1 MTTRK
6 SNDYKLTA
14 VNYYL
19 VEDKTQKEV
28 CNIFKCSPRSLM
40 RWVERYKKD
49 GNVDIHYRKPVAY
62 KVKKE
67 YVEFLLQ
74 ELKINKTI
82 TLQELLQ
89 KLKDKYK
96 GVDLTTTQIFRIIK
110 DNNITLKITRI
121 RHEPVKR
128 FGKDIDINA
137 NINKFYE
144 EIKKHKIEDIICID
158 ETSIKS
164 LQKRNHCYSSKGKRC
179 VIKTHSQ
186 EVFKKYTGI
195 FAISVNGVEGWEL
208 YEKSGI
214 NTDRLI
220 DFLERFITGK
230 YKNKLIILDNA
241 SSHRNQRIKDLVNKN
256 KNNNIL
262 YAVPYQHFTNSIENY
277 FSMLKS
283 RLQKLNG
290 LKYENLKENIK
301 QVISEIPKEKYKNIF
316 KGAYER
322 PEKYVAKN
330 KTRKIKKNY
339 L

>member
-1 MTTRK
+1 MTYK
-6 SNDYKLTA
+6 SNDYKLSA

-19 VEDKTQKEV
+19 VEDKTQEEV
-28 CNIFKCSPRSLM
+28 CKIFKCSRRSLM

-67 YVEFLLQ
+67 YIDFLLQ
-74 ELKINKTI
+74 ELKKNKTI
-82 TLQELLQ
+82 TIEDLLYL
-89 KLKDKYK
+89 LKNKYPD
-96 GVDLTTTQIFRIIK
+96 VDLNKSHINRIIK

-137 NINKFYE
+137 NIKKFYE
-144 EIKKHKIEDIICID
+144 EIKKYKIKDIICID

-164 LQKRNHCYSSKGKRC
+164 LQKRHHCYSEKGKRC
-179 VIKTHSQ
+179 VIKTQSQ

-195 FAISVNGVEGWEL
+195 FAISVDGVIEWDL
-208 YEKSGI
+208 YEKGGI

-220 DFLERFITGK
+220 EFLEKNITSK
-230 YKNKLIILDNA
+230 LRNKLIILDNA
-241 SSHRNQRIKDLVNKN
+241 SSHRNERIKELVNKH
-256 KNNNIL
+256 NNIL

-283 RLQKLNG
+283 RLQKLDG
-290 LKYENLKENIK
+290 LTHIKLKENIEN
-301 QVISEIPKEKYKNIF
+301 VISKIPKEKYRNIF

-322 PEKYVAKN
+322 PEKYIPKN
-330 KTRKIKKNY
+330 KTRKVKKNY

>member
-1 MTTRK
+1 MTYK
-6 SNDYKLTA
+6 SNDYKLSA

-19 VEDKTQKEV
+19 VEDKTQEEV
-28 CNIFKCSPRSLM
+28 CKIFKCSRRSLM

-67 YVEFLLQ
+67 YIDFLLQ
-74 ELKINKTI
+74 ELKKNKTI
-82 TLQELLQ
+82 TIEDLLYL
-89 KLKDKYK
+89 LKNKYPD
-96 GVDLTTTQIFRIIK
+96 VDLNKSHINRIIK

-137 NINKFYE
+137 NIKKFYE
-144 EIKKHKIEDIICID
+144 EIKKYKIEDIICID

-164 LQKRNHCYSSKGKRC
+164 LQKRHHCYSEKGKRC
-179 VIKTHSQ
+179 VIKTQSQ

-195 FAISVNGVEGWEL
+195 FAISVDGVIEWDL
-208 YEKSGI
+208 YEKGGI

-220 DFLERFITGK
+220 EFLEKNITSK
-230 YKNKLIILDNA
+230 LRNKLIILDNA
-241 SSHRNQRIKDLVNKN
+241 SSHRNERIKELVNKH
-256 KNNNIL
+256 NNIL

-283 RLQKLNG
+283 RLQKLDG
-290 LKYENLKENIK
+290 LTHIKLKENIEN
-301 QVISEIPKEKYKNIF
+301 VISKIPKEKYRNIF

>member
-1 MTTRK
+1 MSRK
-6 SNDYKLTA
+6 SYDYKLTA
-14 VNYYL
+14 VQYYL
-19 VEDKTQKEV
+19 VEDKTQEEV
-28 CNIFKCSPRSLM
+28 CKIFKCSRRSLM

-49 GNVDIHYRKPVAY
+49 GNVDIHYRKSVAY

-67 YVEFLLQ
+67 YVDFLLQ
-74 ELKINKTI
+74 ELKKNKTI
-82 TLQELLQ
+82 TIEDLLYL
-89 KLKDKYK
+89 LKNKYPH
-96 GVDLTTTQIFRIIK
+96 VDLNKSHINRIIK

-137 NINKFYE
+137 NIKKIYE
-144 EIKKHKIEDIICID
+144 EIKKYKIEDIICID

-164 LQKRNHCYSSKGKRC
+164 LQKRHHCYSEKGKRC
-179 VIKTHSQ
+179 VIKTQSQ

-195 FAISVNGVEGWEL
+195 FAISVDGVIEWDL
-208 YEKSGI
+208 YEKGGI

-220 DFLERFITGK
+220 EFLKKNITSK
-230 YKNKLIILDNA
+230 LRNKLIILDNA
-241 SSHRNQRIKDLVNKN
+241 SSHRNERIKELVNKH
-256 KNNNIL
+256 NNIL

-283 RLQKLNG
+283 RLQKLDG
-290 LKYENLKENIK
+290 LTHIKLKENIEN
-301 QVISEIPKEKYKNIF
+301 VISKIPKEKYRNIF